1 MKVAGHRLQASDP
14 EAPGTT
20 RVKLAGHHIES
31 LDVFRGMTIAA
42 MILVNNPGDWTFVFP
57 PLMHEYW
64 TGWTFA
70 DVVFPWFIFIM
81 GFAMPFAFL
90 RRREEGHPIPHLHRR
105 IVRRVAMLIVLGLIL
120 NSVSRWPGIFPLRFT
135 GILQRIALSYLIAAV
150 IVLHFDV
157 RGWIVAAALLLL
169 GHWAALTLVPFGG
182 YPRGTLTPEHN
193 LAGYV
198 DALVFGRHASAMDA
212 EGLLGVL
219 PSAATA
225 IIGALAGQL
234 VRRRSTQEGRVGTL
248 AIAGASTFAVG
259 ELWSSIFPVSKPLW
273 TGSYVLVMTGLAM
286 LLFACTYVIIDRW
299 QLRSW
304 ARPFLWLGVNP
315 LALYFLSD
323 VVGHLLQNVSWQSGT
338 GRMTPIAWFFWGV
351 LEPAFHPLSPEWPS
365 LAFAVAYVLVWI
377 SVAAVLYHRQIRI
390 QV

>member
-1 MKVAGHRLQASDP
+1 M
-14 EAPGTT
+14 
-20 RVKLAGHHIES
+20 KLAGHHIES

-70 DVVFPWFIFIM
+70 DLLFPWFIFIM
-81 GFAMPFAFL
+81 GFAMPLAFL
-90 RRREEGHPIPHLHRR
+90 RRREQGHPIPHLYRR
-105 IVRRVAMLIVLGLIL
+105 IVRRTALLIVLGLVL
-120 NSVSRWPGIFPLRFT
+120 NAVSAWPAALPLRFT
-135 GILQRIALSYLIAAV
+135 GVLQRIALSYLIAAG

-169 GHWAALTLVPFGG
+169 GHWAVLTLVPFDGH
-182 YPRGTLTPEHN
+182 PAGTLTPEHN

-198 DALVFGRHASAMDA
+198 DALVFGRHASTHDA

-219 PSAATA
+219 SSAATA

-234 VRRRSTQEGRVGTL
+234 VRRRSTEEARVAKL
-248 AIAGASTFAVG
+248 AIAGASTFAAG
-259 ELWSSIFPVSKPLW
+259 ELWSSVFPVSKPLW
-273 TGSYVLVMTGLAM
+273 TGSYVLVVTGLAM
-286 LLFACTYVIIDRW
+286 LLFACTYVIVDRW
-299 QLRSW
+299 QVRSW

-323 VVGHLLQNVSWQSGT
+323 VVGHLLQNSSWRSGT
-338 GRMTPIAWFFWGV
+338 GHMTPMTWLFWGV
-351 LEPAFHPLSPEWPS
+351 LEPALRPLKPEWPS
-365 LAFAVAYVLVWI
+365 VVFAVAYLAVWI
-377 SVAAVLYHRQIRI
+377 AVAAVLYHRRIRI
-390 QV
+390 RV